1 MPITINAEQALN
13 TNLRNRLA
21 GALDG
26 EHADST
32 WRRGGGEV
40 SDERLIALHG
50 AVFVVYCSSVE
61 SMPLGRQISQKQE
74 ARLCGTCWRLPTQ
87 AQRTILPKT

>member
-1 MPITINAEQALN
+1 MQTCETGLPAHSTANMLI
-13 TNLRNRLA
+13 RL
-21 GALDG
+21 G
-26 EHADST
+26 S
-32 WRRGGGEV
+32 GGGEV